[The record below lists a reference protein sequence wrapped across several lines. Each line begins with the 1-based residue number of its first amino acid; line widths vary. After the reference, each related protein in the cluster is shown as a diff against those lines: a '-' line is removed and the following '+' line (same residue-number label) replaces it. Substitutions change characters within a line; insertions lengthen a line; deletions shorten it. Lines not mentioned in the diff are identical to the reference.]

1 MTQQFGK
8 TDDELATMP
17 LTFRDGLFAGQVV
30 LVSGAGRG
38 IGKAIAFQ
46 FARLGAKLVLCGRDP
61 ERLEQILAPDQWRLV
76 EQAIPLGRA
85 AQMHEIAAPLLFLAS
100 ELSSHVTGQVL
111 VVDGGLANEA
121 ALPVLTFGQP
131 ATPR

>member
-1 MTQQFGK
+1 MSQQFGK

-46 FARLGAKLVLCGRDP
+46 FARLGARLVLCGRDP
-61 ERLEQILAPDQWRLV
+61 ERLAGVAARLSG
-76 EQAIPLGRA
+76 LGA
-85 AQMHEIAAPLLFLAS
+85 EV
-100 ELSSHVTGQVL
+100 LSHPMSIRDPEAGTRVFG
-111 VVDGGLANEA
+111 VVAGRVGGVRGLCNNA
-121 ALPVLTFGQP
+121 GG
-131 ATPR
+131 

>member
-1 MTQQFGK
+1 MTQQYGK

-61 ERLEQILAPDQWRLV
+61 ERLAGVAGQVVGARRRRSQ
-76 EQAIPLGRA
+76 
-85 AQMHEIAAPLLFLAS
+85 
-100 ELSSHVTGQVL
+100 SSHVDPRSRGGGA
-111 VVDGGLANEA
+111 VV
-121 ALPVLTFGQP
+121 
-131 ATPR
+131 